1 MIFVYKL
8 YKKSNR
14 KINTGGA
21 ISRLDAGSFDLLLAK
36 QNMQGGIRDVTER
49 ERENEGVR
57 EGQRYN
63 TSHHF
68 ENSIN

>member
-49 ERENEGVR
+49 ERKRRKECEKDR
-57 EGQRYN
+57 D
-63 TSHHF
+63 
-68 ENSIN
+68 